1 MGGLGGG
8 NGLIFVMDLCDVG
21 VYARDCDVGVY
32 AHDLCCMKG
41 YLRQYSKYTEHYARL
56 YMPIVV

>member
-8 NGLIFVMDLCDVG
+8 NGLIFVMDL
-21 VYARDCDVGVY
+21 CDVGVY